1 MNVDR
6 VIKIGIPNISLFA
19 VIEKGEAMFYQK
31 KFPGSFIFVQKIV
44 TTYMHK
50 FPQTTMYLLFC
61 FFLTLLFASCASTR
75 KVAYFSD
82 VQDSARIISK
92 AGIEPVIQ
100 KKDILSI
107 TVSSLSNE
115 ATIIF
120 NMPNQ
125 PMTPN
130 AASSPNMPQT
140 AGYLVSD
147 EGTIKFPILGD
158 LEAVGLTQK
167 QLENEIT
174 NQLIQ
179 KKLLFDPV
187 VSIRF
192 LNFRVTVLGEVN
204 HPGVITVPS
213 EQISVLEAI
222 GQAGDLSIYGLRD
235 NVILIRQEGTDK
247 LITRLNLSSS
257 KILQSPYYFLKS
269 NDVIYVEPAKD
280 KVASTSLFQQRIPV
294 ILSGLSLIII
304 LLTNV
309 FKL

>member
-1 MNVDR
+1 MYKTSRTTNFF
-6 VIKIGIPNISLFA
+6 ISAGFLF
-19 VIEKGEAMFYQK
+19 
-31 KFPGSFIFVQKIV
+31 
-44 TTYMHK
+44 
-50 FPQTTMYLLFC
+50 
-61 FFLTLLFASCASTR
+61 TLLVICSCTSTR
-75 KVAYFSD
+75 KVTYFSD
-82 VQDSARIISK
+82 VQDSLRVISK
-92 AGIEPVIQ
+92 AGLEPVIQ

-107 TVSSLSNE
+107 TVNSLSNE
-115 ATIIF
+115 ATVVF

-147 EGTIKFPILGD
+147 KGTIKFPILGD
-158 LEAVGLTQK
+158 LQAAGLTQK
-167 QLENEIT
+167 QLESEIT
-174 NQLIQ
+174 NQLIK

-222 GQAGDLSIYGLRD
+222 GQAGDLTIYGLRD

-247 LITRLNLSSS
+247 LITRLDLNSSR
-257 KILQSPYYFLKS
+257 IFQSPYYYLKS

-280 KVASTSLFQQRIPV
+280 KIASTSLFQQRLPI

-309 FKL
+309 FK